1 MMMKYQRQWW
11 CLEERGVCF
20 LGQHKFV
27 FATSLKDNGGQDV
40 VCSVTH
46 VLLHHYCLLSFPGRG
61 ETEG

>member
-1 MMMKYQRQWW
+1 MVFGGKG
-11 CLEERGVCF
+11 CVF
-20 LGQHKFV
+20 FGQHKFV